1 MTIFNKIAVVGM
13 IISITAT
20 IIVLYNYCK
29 ENHFCK
35 RRRPR
40 RRNQISPE
48 MFHVLARIIQER
60 NRELGEIELQSK
72 YDNGSIKKYIIVVN
86 PDNKI
91 VLGSENV

>member
-60 NRELGEIELQSK
+60 NNEESKKEIEL
-72 YDNGSIKKYIIVVN
+72 IPKKKKKFIVVVN